1 MPSILKKNFKL
12 NNNLVIDEELIKNCT
27 EIYVIKK
34 DKILDNFVVA
44 KLIYYK
50 KDYKFID
57 KINNIKKCQI

>member
-1 MPSILKKNFKL
+1 SILKKNFKL
-12 NNNLVIDEELIKNCT
+12 NNNLVIDKELIKNCT

-50 KDYKFID
+50 KDYEFID
-57 KINNIKKCQI
+57 KIKKIKKCQI